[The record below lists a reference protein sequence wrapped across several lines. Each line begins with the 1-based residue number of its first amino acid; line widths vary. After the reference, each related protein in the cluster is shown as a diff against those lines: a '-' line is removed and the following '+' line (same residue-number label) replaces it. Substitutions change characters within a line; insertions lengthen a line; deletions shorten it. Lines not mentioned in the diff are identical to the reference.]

1 MKDWNS
7 SMAISWKSTKLFC
20 NILLESRSKKQCC
33 CQFDDGLRTA
43 SCTKLYEIA
52 VRRCMKCCTKSVFK
66 PLREGILT
74 AGPFE
79 NKGFRTCA
87 GVRSGLYFL
96 PHGES
101 TSFTSTGGK
110 NPMTASGGNFIGF
123 FLKLRKTGI
132 HLTIASI
139 TTS

>member
-1 MKDWNS
+1 MAAKKLSMKDWNS

-96 PHGES
+96 PHGEDELFQMS
-101 TSFTSTGGK
+101 NWTGMRTVHK
-110 NPMTASGGNFIGF
+110 RGGM
-123 FLKLRKTGI
+123 
-132 HLTIASI
+132 AQSVE
-139 TTS
+139 